1 MMQNMQFM
9 LQNMQ
14 ILHDGSRGTV
24 CRGVGGWEKLPQRAA
39 ILRAVPKGRPD
50 RFQEDDFSRTSWCLK
65 IDRSRNSNKAHH
77 GARTYDYRYKYLITI
92 QARPPPETKG
102 SRANELAIGP
112 TVSAEGV

>member
-1 MMQNMQFM
+1 M
-9 LQNMQ
+9 
-14 ILHDGSRGTV
+14 
-24 CRGVGGWEKLPQRAA
+24 GGWEKLPQRAA

-65 IDRSRNSNKAHH
+65 IDRSRNSNKALH
-77 GARTYDYRYKYLITI
+77 GARMYDYRYIYLITI
-92 QARPPPETKG
+92 NARPPPETKG